1 MSTNYVWPL
10 SNSTKPDE
18 MNTSFGPRIN
28 TNRWDFHDGIDLP
41 ASIGTKVYAMRGGIV
56 HFAGLP
62 GDPGAGRYDSRHVIL
77 EVDDPNDGW
86 MYLAY
91 LHLDSIDGAVIS
103 GANIVQ
109 GQEIG
114 TVGKHEATYPHLH
127 IEFLQ
132 GTPDA
137 DAQTS
142 RHPLKYLPYS
152 NTANFTAPV
161 ADRFNRFGPHMA
173 ARLLFGASSRSEG
186 DLLRIE
192 VDLLS
197 GAGVLATRV
206 VDFHDETTINKKRGN
221 SDKQIFKNDI
231 GVEGY
236 QKSRMNDPERTRTD
250 LCYGIL
256 VRNLPD
262 ECDIL
267 IARVF
272 DVGDNMISST
282 PIPVPDQKA
291 TNELVC
297 FEDGVMPPTG
307 WKRVTSTT
315 GSGTTVTNDASAA
328 YSGTR
333 GMLCIDDSTTETR
346 TQRTGIEFTLQPGRF
361 EWIAE
366 GWFNPTVLDLAPD
379 QSIVLLH
386 FLHGENLSVAARI
399 RNEDGQLLAGIVA
412 KDSNGDLRGS
422 SSSVISGAIV
432 SGFWR
437 KWRLHLLRI
446 GTRETTAVLYLD
458 KDGELAEHDR
468 LNWDSTTFEPQVL
481 RAGIGRSEVGGK
493 ATILVDELRISE
505 YPIP

>member
-1 MSTNYVWPL
+1 
-10 SNSTKPDE
+10 
-18 MNTSFGPRIN
+18 
-28 TNRWDFHDGIDLP
+28 
-41 ASIGTKVYAMRGGIV
+41 
-56 HFAGLP
+56 
-62 GDPGAGRYDSRHVIL
+62 
-77 EVDDPNDGW
+77 
-86 MYLAY
+86 
-91 LHLDSIDGAVIS
+91 
-103 GANIVQ
+103 
-109 GQEIG
+109 
-114 TVGKHEATYPHLH
+114 
-127 IEFLQ
+127 
-132 GTPDA
+132 
-137 DAQTS
+137 
-142 RHPLKYLPYS
+142 
-152 NTANFTAPV
+152 
-161 ADRFNRFGPHMA
+161 
-173 ARLLFGASSRSEG
+173 
-186 DLLRIE
+186 
-192 VDLLS
+192 
-197 GAGVLATRV
+197 
-206 VDFHDETTINKKRGN
+206 
-221 SDKQIFKNDI
+221 
-231 GVEGY
+231 
-236 QKSRMNDPERTRTD
+236 
-250 LCYGIL
+250 
-256 VRNLPD
+256 
-262 ECDIL
+262 
-267 IARVF
+267 
-272 DVGDNMISST
+272 
-282 PIPVPDQKA
+282 
-291 TNELVC
+291 
-297 FEDGVMPPTG
+297 MPPTG